1 MKIASSPL
9 ADLRA
14 MPAGTRA
21 LLVMGV
27 LLVTAGIWAPSP
39 AGATFTGATNGNVA
53 FASICG
59 PTIGQAIYS
68 VNPAGSPPPT
78 YTCPGGTSPNYT
90 QSTAGSIDSMP
101 YFSAQ
106 GTTLYFSSNRASGS
120 FAIYQVPYPATIS
133 GSPGTQTDGAVQL
146 TSPGS
151 SNDYAPTVSA
161 DGSELAFIRCNSGT
175 TSCALYVQSPIATG
189 TPTLVPTIVAPL
201 LPDSVSGAAS
211 RPEID
216 PADPS
221 QILYVGTDNHIHL
234 VSLTS
239 AFTERDLSSESGI
252 SSGQIDE
259 YPDWNAAGTSIVF
272 DRSHSVYVMYGVNP
286 TAGTASACALWGS
299 SDPGNEI
306 EPTFSPTDTAT
317 SSSTTCNPSGNTYVW
332 TTLGSGSNIVLDM
345 GHVATGPDSVAS
357 LTLNKTNNS
366 QPAWQPIPLGA
377 QTPEVSMAVL
387 LPGIGFALLAGAVLL
402 DRQQRRKRRTAGTR

>member
-1 MKIASSPL
+1 
-9 ADLRA
+9 
-14 MPAGTRA
+14 
-21 LLVMGV
+21 
-27 LLVTAGIWAPSP
+27 
-39 AGATFTGATNGNVA
+39 
-53 FASICG
+53 
-59 PTIGQAIYS
+59 
-68 VNPAGSPPPT
+68 
-78 YTCPGGTSPNYT
+78 
-90 QSTAGSIDSMP
+90 MP

-106 GTTLYFSSNRASGS
+106 GTTLYFSSNRGGGS
-120 FAIYQVPYPATIS
+120 FALYQVPYPATIS
-133 GSPGTQTDGAVQL
+133 GSAGTQTDGAVQL
-146 TSPGS
+146 TSPGT

-175 TSCALYVQSPIATG
+175 TSCAVYVQSPITTG
-189 TPTLVPTIVAPL
+189 TPTPVPTIVAPL
-201 LPDSVSGAAS
+201 QPDSVSGAAS

-286 TAGTASACALWGS
+286 TAGTASACSLWGS
-299 SDPGNEI
+299 SDPGKEI

-317 SSSTTCNPSGNTYVW
+317 SSSTTCNPSRNMYVW

-345 GHVATGPDSVAS
+345 GHGASGPDSVAS

-387 LPGIGFALLAGAVLL
+387 LPGVGFALLAGAVLL
-402 DRQQRRKRRTAGTR
+402 DRQQRRKRRTAGTP